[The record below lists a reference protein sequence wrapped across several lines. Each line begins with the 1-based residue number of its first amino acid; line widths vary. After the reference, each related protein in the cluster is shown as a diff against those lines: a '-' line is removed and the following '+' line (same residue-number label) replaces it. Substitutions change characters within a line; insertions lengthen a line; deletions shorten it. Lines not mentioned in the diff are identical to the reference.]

1 MPSTMQRVAV
11 NLKRIRTARGL
22 SQQALAAKV
31 KTTRVYVAMIE
42 GAIIAREVM
51 ACTASVI
58 ASGRT
63 TPFMRCITP
72 GERR

>member
-31 KTTRVYVAMIE
+31 RTTRVYVAMIE
-42 GAIIAREVM
+42 GAIRAPSLDMLDRLARALKV
-51 ACTASVI
+51 TV
-58 ASGRT
+58 
-63 TPFMRCITP
+63 
-72 GERR
+72 GELVE